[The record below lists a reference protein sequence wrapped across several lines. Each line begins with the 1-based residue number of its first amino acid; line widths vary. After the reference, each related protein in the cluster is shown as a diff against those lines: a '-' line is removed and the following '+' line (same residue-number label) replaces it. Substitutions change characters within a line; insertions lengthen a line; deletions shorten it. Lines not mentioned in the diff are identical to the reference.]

1 MIFVCGVIS
10 VIVLDFFVKFDKLL
24 FWNGKIVV
32 LDKKSVKSIKIFYFL
47 VNKYRF
53 KIVFRLVKLLGYS
66 EVFVRFIRF

>member
-32 LDKKSVKSIKIFYFL
+32 LDKKSVKSIEIFYFL